1 MSGRINFNKDSNEG
15 QPSMS
20 VVHGKD
26 TGNDSSFYRLFISI
40 LEKIAPMNE
49 HKNDQRGYQV
59 RAVLSALALLSL
71 KDEEEYHKSCMM
83 ISVMASTLLSDAE
96 FPTHEAP
103 EELVKMREKLMELKL
118 EQRKA
123 QADADNNK

>member
-1 MSGRINFNKDSNEG
+1 MSSRISFTKKNESDE
-15 QPSMS
+15 PSMS

-26 TGNDSSFYRLFISI
+26 NGNDASFYHLFINI
-40 LEKIAPMNE
+40 LDKIAPMTE

-83 ISVMASTLLSDAE
+83 VSVMASTLLSDAE
-96 FPTHEAP
+96 FPIHDAP
-103 EELVKMREKLMELKL
+103 EALVKMREKMMELQL
-118 EQRKA
+118 EHRKA
-123 QADADNNK
+123 QADRDNNK